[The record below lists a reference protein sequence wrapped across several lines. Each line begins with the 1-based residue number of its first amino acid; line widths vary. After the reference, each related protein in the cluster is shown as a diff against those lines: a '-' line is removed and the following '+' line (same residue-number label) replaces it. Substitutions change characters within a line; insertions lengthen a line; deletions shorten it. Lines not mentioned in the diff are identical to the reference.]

1 MLTFRGVVVDAV
13 VGVAAVVVGVVVE
26 LLRSLEYYYLRETS
40 EIIKDLV
47 NSCNDSCYKTLP
59 VN

>member
-40 EIIKDLV
+40 EIIKDL
-47 NSCNDSCYKTLP
+47 DSKL
-59 VN
+59 VQ